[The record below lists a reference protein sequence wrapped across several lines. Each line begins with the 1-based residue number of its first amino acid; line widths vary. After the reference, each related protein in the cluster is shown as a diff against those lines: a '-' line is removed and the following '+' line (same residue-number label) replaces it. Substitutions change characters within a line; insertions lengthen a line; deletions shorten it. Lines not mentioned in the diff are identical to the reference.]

1 MARIDEIEL
10 LENGIKQLDL
20 ECSQAQFEQLLN
32 YKALLIK
39 WNKVYSLTAI
49 TKSWDIL
56 THHLL
61 DGLSIVAHFPNS
73 GALLDVGSGMGVPGI
88 ILAIMRPAQAVVVI
102 DSNAKKCAF
111 LLQAKIELQ
120 LSNLQVISQRVEDYQ
135 PEQKF
140 QIITSRAFADL
151 GLFVQL
157 TKHLLAPDGY
167 YLAMKGEQGESEL
180 TKLNDWLGQIIE
192 LSVPNLAAQRFLIK
206 ITHK

>member
-1 MARIDEIEL
+1 
-10 LENGIKQLDL
+10 
-20 ECSQAQFEQLLN
+20 
-32 YKALLIK
+32 
-39 WNKVYSLTAI
+39 
-49 TKSWDIL
+49 
-56 THHLL
+56 
-61 DGLSIVAHFPNS
+61 
-73 GALLDVGSGMGVPGI
+73 
-88 ILAIMRPAQAVVVI
+88 MRPEQAVVVI

-157 TKHLLAPDGY
+157 TSHLLAPDGY
-167 YLAMKGEQGESEL
+167 YLAMKGEQGEAEL
-180 TKLNDWLGQIIE
+180 TKLTNWHGQVIE